1 MRSGSSSSGW
11 CLGAI
16 ADYAEAV
23 RAPVSSVKAW
33 RLRRMRLAFASGS
46 RARVVSVLRYVDGP
60 SFDRDF
66 TLGTG
71 RHGHA
76 DPGADGLV
84 QGRWTHRG
92 AHGLPHRVHSVV
104 RAGSDDGLGFN
115 VGTGFDVRITRHV
128 AAGVDVRYHDAR
140 HVRGGFDY
148 FTAML
153 DLSLRL

>member
-76 DPGADGLV
+76 DPP
-84 QGRWTHRG
+84 TS
-92 AHGLPHRVHSVV
+92 AHPTRPRVTPYPP
-104 RAGSDDGLGFN
+104 
-115 VGTGFDVRITRHV
+115 TGGDPP
-128 AAGVDVRYHDAR
+128 YLM
-140 HVRGGFDY
+140 Y
-148 FTAML
+148 SL
-153 DLSLRL
+153 LSICLI